1 MTEIILHLTSGK
13 GPDECRWV
21 VAQLVKAFAAEGAR
35 QGVICE
41 VLDEDEAPD
50 KGGGLAS
57 SLLLRISGDE
67 AQAFAR
73 ERTGTILWVGDSP
86 FRPGHKRRNW
96 FVSVNPAPSIETV
109 PDLRE
114 ADIDFQTMRASGP
127 GGQHVNKTDSAVR
140 ATHRPTG
147 LVTTAQAQRS
157 QHANRKLAML
167 KLAMRLEA
175 RRSEAK
181 DGARHEHWSAHQNLE
196 RGNAVRT
203 YVGPGFKLKAVT

>member
-1 MTEIILHLTSGK
+1 MTEIVLHLSSGK

-21 VAQLVKAFAAEGAR
+21 VAQLARAFAAEGAR
-35 QGVICE
+35 HGVTCE
-41 VLDEDEAPD
+41 VLDEEETPD
-50 KGGGLAS
+50 KDGGLAAS
-57 SLLLRISGDE
+57 RLLRVSGDAAE
-67 AQAFAR
+67 AFAR

-86 FRPGHKRRNW
+86 FRPGHRRRNW
-96 FVSVNPAPSIETV
+96 FVSVRPAPSAESV

-147 LVTTAQAQRS
+147 LVATAQAQRS
-157 QHANRKLAML
+157 QHANRKLATL
-167 KLAMRLEA
+167 KLVLMLEE
-175 RRSEAK
+175 RRAEAG
-181 DGARHEHWSAHQNLE
+181 DGVRHAHWSANQTLE

-203 YVGPGFKLKAVT
+203 YTGPRFELKAAQ